1 MNAVVASG
9 VPASR
14 WAASV
19 DSLWIDFTKGLGA
32 PMGAVLAGSAAFI
45 DRAWTFK
52 HRFGGAMRQAG
63 MMAAGCLHAL
73 DHHVERLAVDHANLA
88 RLAEGL
94 VGLGLDDLAAA
105 TVITATDAQILKA
118 SAERRRF
125 PSWAEHN
132 QIEVTARSVGLAR
145 GAVG

>member
-1 MNAVVASG
+1 VQDATLRWVFHILKDGG
-9 VPASR
+9 VDTAH
-14 WAASV
+14 
-19 DSLWIDFTKGLGA
+19 
-32 PMGAVLAGSAAFI
+32 AFV
-45 DRAWTFK
+45 RA
-52 HRFGGAMRQAG
+52 
-63 MMAAGCLHAL
+63 
-73 DHHVERLAVDHANLA
+73 
-88 RLAEGL
+88 
-94 VGLGLDDLAAA
+94 GLDDLAAA

>member
-1 MNAVVASG
+1 
-9 VPASR
+9 
-14 WAASV
+14 
-19 DSLWIDFTKGLGA
+19 
-32 PMGAVLAGSAAFI
+32 MGAVLAGSAAFI

-94 VGLGLDDLAAA
+94 VGLGLG
-105 TVITATDAQILKA
+105 V
-118 SAERRRF
+118 S
-125 PSWAEHN
+125 PSDTNIVFLDPA
-132 QIEVTARSVGLAR
+132 SVGREATELQQAMLAR
-145 GAVG
+145 GVRISQVRGRLRCVTHLDVDAEGIERALEAFGAELGRR